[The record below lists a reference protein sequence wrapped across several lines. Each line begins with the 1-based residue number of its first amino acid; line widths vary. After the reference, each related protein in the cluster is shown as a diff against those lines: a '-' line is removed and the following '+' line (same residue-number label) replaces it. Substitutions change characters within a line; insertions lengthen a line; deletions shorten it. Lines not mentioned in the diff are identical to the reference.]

1 MKKVIPFKKEIIFEN
16 NIAEITSISLEH
28 NLEIKN
34 SSVIGN
40 FDISGS
46 YKMTLTS
53 TITEDFSYN
62 IPFEIALDERYLLD
76 NAVVDIDDFYYEI
89 VNDRVLS
96 INIEVGIDK
105 LEEIEMED
113 KMPNIIEESK
123 AFEELNREESSNI
136 ENNIQET
143 EEKRCIEEEN
153 PISNVFTS
161 VSDIE
166 TYKSYTVY
174 IVRENDTIENIL
186 TKYSI
191 TKEELEMYNNLEEL
205 KIGDKLIIPNV

>member
-1 MKKVIPFKKEIIFEN
+1 MKKVIPFKKEIIFES

-28 NLEIKN
+28 NLEIKDN
-34 SSVIGN
+34 SVIGS

-53 TITEDFSYN
+53 TITEDFNYN

-76 NAVVDIDDFYYEI
+76 NAMADIDDFYYEI
-89 VNDRVLS
+89 LNDRVLS
-96 INIEVGIDK
+96 INIEVGIDGI
-105 LEEIEMED
+105 EEIEMED

-123 AFEELNREESSNI
+123 EFEELNREEKSDI
-136 ENNIQET
+136 ENTQ

-161 VSDIE
+161 VSDVE

-174 IVRENDTIENIL
+174 IVRENDTIESIL
-186 TKYSI
+186 TKYSVS
-191 TKEELEMYNNLEEL
+191 KEELEVYNNLEEL

>member
-1 MKKVIPFKKEIIFEN
+1 MKKVIPFKKEIIFES

-28 NLEIKN
+28 NLEIKDN
-34 SSVIGN
+34 SVIGS

-53 TITEDFSYN
+53 TITEDFNYN

-76 NAVVDIDDFYYEI
+76 NAMADIDDFYYEI
-89 VNDRVLS
+89 LNDRVLS
-96 INIEVGIDK
+96 INIEVGIDEI
-105 LEEIEMED
+105 EEIEMED

-123 AFEELNREESSNI
+123 EFEELNREESSDI
-136 ENNIQET
+136 ENTQ

-161 VSDIE
+161 VSDVE

-174 IVRENDTIENIL
+174 IVRENDTIESIL
-186 TKYSI
+186 TKYSVS
-191 TKEELEMYNNLEEL
+191 KEELEVYNNLEEL

>member
-1 MKKVIPFKKEIIFEN
+1 MKKVIPFKKEIIFES

-28 NLEIKN
+28 NLEIKDN
-34 SSVIGN
+34 SVIGS
-40 FDISGS
+40 FDISGT

-53 TITEDFSYN
+53 TITEDFNYN

-76 NAVVDIDDFYYEI
+76 NAMADIDDFYYEI
-89 VNDRVLS
+89 LNDRVLS
-96 INIEVGIDK
+96 INIEVGIDGI
-105 LEEIEMED
+105 EEIEMED

-123 AFEELNREESSNI
+123 EFEELNRDESSDI
-136 ENNIQET
+136 ENTQE
-143 EEKRCIEEEN
+143 ENRCIEEEN

-161 VSDIE
+161 VSDVE

-174 IVRENDTIENIL
+174 IVRENDTIESIL
-186 TKYSI
+186 TKYSVS
-191 TKEELEMYNNLEEL
+191 KEELEAYNNLEEL

>member
-1 MKKVIPFKKEIIFEN
+1 
-16 NIAEITSISLEH
+16 
-28 NLEIKN
+28 
-34 SSVIGN
+34 
-40 FDISGS
+40 
-46 YKMTLTS
+46 MTLTS
-53 TITEDFSYN
+53 TVTDDFSYN
-62 IPFEIALDERYLLD
+62 LPFEIALDERYTLD
-76 NAVVDIDDFYYEI
+76 NAIVDIDDFYYEI
-89 VNDRVLS
+89 INDRVLS

-113 KMPNIIEESK
+113 KMPDIIEENK
-123 AFEELNREESSNI
+123 EFEEMTRD
-136 ENNIQET
+136 ENV

-161 VSDIE
+161 VSDVE

-191 TKEELEMYNNLEEL
+191 TKEELEVYNNLEEL

>member
-1 MKKVIPFKKEIIFEN
+1 MKKVIPFKKEIIFES

-28 NLEIKN
+28 NLEIKDN
-34 SSVIGN
+34 SIIGS

-53 TITEDFSYN
+53 TITEDFNYN

-76 NAVVDIDDFYYEI
+76 NAIADIDDFYYEI
-89 VNDRVLS
+89 LNDRVLS
-96 INIEVGIDK
+96 INIEVGIDGI
-105 LEEIEMED
+105 EEIEMED

-123 AFEELNREESSNI
+123 EFEELNREESSDI
-136 ENNIQET
+136 ENTQ

-161 VSDIE
+161 VSDVE

-174 IVRENDTIENIL
+174 IVRENDTIESIL
-186 TKYSI
+186 TKYSVS
-191 TKEELEMYNNLEEL
+191 KEELEVYNNLEEL

>member
-1 MKKVIPFKKEIIFEN
+1 MKKVIPFKKEIIFES

-28 NLEIKN
+28 NLEIKDN
-34 SSVIGN
+34 SVIGS

-53 TITEDFSYN
+53 TVTDDFSYN
-62 IPFEIALDERYLLD
+62 LPFEIDLDERYTLD
-76 NAVVDIDDFYYEI
+76 NAIVDIDDFYYEI
-89 VNDRVLS
+89 INDRVLS

-113 KMPNIIEESK
+113 KMPDIIEENK
-123 AFEELNREESSNI
+123 EFEEMTRD
-136 ENNIQET
+136 ENV

-161 VSDIE
+161 VSDVE

-191 TKEELEMYNNLEEL
+191 TKEELEVYNNLEEL

>member
-1 MKKVIPFKKEIIFEN
+1 MKKVIPFKKEIIFES

-28 NLEIKN
+28 NLEIKDY
-34 SSVIGN
+34 SVIGN
-40 FDISGS
+40 FEVSGS
-46 YKMTLTS
+46 YKMTITS
-53 TITEDFSYN
+53 MVTEDFSYN
-62 IPFEIALDERYLLD
+62 IPFEIALDDRYILD
-76 NAVVDIDDFYYEI
+76 NAIVDIEDFYYEI
-89 VNDRVLS
+89 LNDRVLS

-105 LEEIEMED
+105 LEEMEMED

-123 AFEELNREESSNI
+123 EFEELNREESSNTKSI
-136 ENNIQET
+136 TQ

-153 PISNVFTS
+153 PISDVFTS
-161 VSDIE
+161 VSDVE

-186 TKYSI
+186 TKYNI
-191 TKEELEMYNNLEEL
+191 TKEDLEMYNNLEEL

>member
-1 MKKVIPFKKEIIFEN
+1 MKKVIPFKKEIIFES
-16 NIAEITSISLEH
+16 NIAEIISISLEH
-28 NLEIKN
+28 NLEIKDN
-34 SSVIGN
+34 SVIGS

-53 TITEDFSYN
+53 TITEDFNYN

-76 NAVVDIDDFYYEI
+76 NAIADIDDFYYEI
-89 VNDRVLS
+89 LNDRVLS
-96 INIEVGIDK
+96 INIEVGIDG

-123 AFEELNREESSNI
+123 EFEELNREESSDI
-136 ENNIQET
+136 ENTQ

-161 VSDIE
+161 VSDVE

-174 IVRENDTIENIL
+174 IVRENDTIESIL
-186 TKYSI
+186 TKYSVS
-191 TKEELEMYNNLEEL
+191 KEELEVYNNLEEL

>member
-1 MKKVIPFKKEIIFEN
+1 MKKVIPFKKEIIFES

-28 NLEIKN
+28 NLEIKDN
-34 SSVIGN
+34 SIIGS

-53 TITEDFSYN
+53 TITEDFNYN

-76 NAVVDIDDFYYEI
+76 NAMADIDDFYYEI
-89 VNDRVLS
+89 LNDRVLS
-96 INIEVGIDK
+96 INIEVGIDGI
-105 LEEIEMED
+105 EEIEMED

-123 AFEELNREESSNI
+123 EFEELNREESSDV
-136 ENNIQET
+136 ENTQ

-161 VSDIE
+161 VSDVE

-174 IVRENDTIENIL
+174 IVRENDTIESIL
-186 TKYSI
+186 TKYSVS
-191 TKEELEMYNNLEEL
+191 KEELEVYNNLEEL

>member
-1 MKKVIPFKKEIIFEN
+1 MKKVIPFKKEIIFES

-28 NLEIKN
+28 NLEIKDY
-34 SSVIGN
+34 SVIGN
-40 FDISGS
+40 FEVSGS
-46 YKMTLTS
+46 YKMTITS
-53 TITEDFSYN
+53 MVTEDFNYN
-62 IPFEIALDERYLLD
+62 IPFEIALDDRYILD
-76 NAVVDIDDFYYEI
+76 NAIVDIEDFYYEI
-89 VNDRVLS
+89 LNDRVLS

-105 LEEIEMED
+105 LEEMEMED

-123 AFEELNREESSNI
+123 EFEELNREESSNTKSI
-136 ENNIQET
+136 TQ

-153 PISNVFTS
+153 PISDVFTS
-161 VSDIE
+161 VSDVE

-186 TKYSI
+186 TKYNI
-191 TKEELEMYNNLEEL
+191 TKEDLEMYNNLEEL

>member
-1 MKKVIPFKKEIIFEN
+1 MKKVIPFKKEIIFES

-28 NLEIKN
+28 NLEIKDN
-34 SSVIGN
+34 SVIGS

-53 TITEDFSYN
+53 TVTDDFSYN
-62 IPFEIALDERYLLD
+62 LPFEIALDERYTLD
-76 NAVVDIDDFYYEI
+76 NAIVDIDDFYYEI
-89 VNDRVLS
+89 INDRVLS

-113 KMPNIIEESK
+113 KMPDIIEENK
-123 AFEELNREESSNI
+123 EFEEMTRD
-136 ENNIQET
+136 ENV

-161 VSDIE
+161 VSDVE

-191 TKEELEMYNNLEEL
+191 TKEELEVYNNLEEL

>member
-1 MKKVIPFKKEIIFEN
+1 MKKVIPFKKEIIFES

-28 NLEIKN
+28 NLEIKDN
-34 SSVIGN
+34 SVIGS

-53 TITEDFSYN
+53 TVTDDFNYN
-62 IPFEIALDERYLLD
+62 LPFEIALDERYTLD
-76 NAVVDIDDFYYEI
+76 NAIVDIDDFYYEI
-89 VNDRVLS
+89 INDRVLS

-113 KMPNIIEESK
+113 KMPDIIEENK
-123 AFEELNREESSNI
+123 EFEEMTRD
-136 ENNIQET
+136 ENV

-161 VSDIE
+161 VSDVE

-191 TKEELEMYNNLEEL
+191 TKEELEVYNNLEEL

>member
-1 MKKVIPFKKEIIFEN
+1 MKKVIPFKKEIIFES

-28 NLEIKN
+28 NLEIKDN
-34 SSVIGN
+34 SVIGN

-53 TITEDFSYN
+53 TVTDDFSYN
-62 IPFEIALDERYLLD
+62 LPFEIALDERYTLD
-76 NAVVDIDDFYYEI
+76 NATVDIDDFYYEI
-89 VNDRVLS
+89 INDRVLS

-113 KMPNIIEESK
+113 KMPDIIEENK
-123 AFEELNREESSNI
+123 EFEEMTRD
-136 ENNIQET
+136 ENV

-161 VSDIE
+161 VSDVE

-191 TKEELEMYNNLEEL
+191 TKEELEVYNNLEEL

>member
-1 MKKVIPFKKEIIFEN
+1 MKKVIPFKKEIIFES

-28 NLEIKN
+28 NLEIKDN
-34 SSVIGN
+34 SVIGS

-53 TITEDFSYN
+53 TITEDFNYN

-76 NAVVDIDDFYYEI
+76 NAMADIDDFYYEI
-89 VNDRVLS
+89 LNDRVLS
-96 INIEVGIDK
+96 INIEVGIDGI
-105 LEEIEMED
+105 EEIEMED

-123 AFEELNREESSNI
+123 EFEELNRDESSDI
-136 ENNIQET
+136 ENTQ

-161 VSDIE
+161 VSDVE

-174 IVRENDTIENIL
+174 IVRENDTIESIL
-186 TKYSI
+186 TKYSVS
-191 TKEELEMYNNLEEL
+191 KEELEAYNNLEEL

>member
-1 MKKVIPFKKEIIFEN
+1 MKKVIPFKKEIIFES

-28 NLEIKN
+28 NLEIKDN
-34 SSVIGN
+34 SVIGS
-40 FDISGS
+40 FDISGT

-53 TITEDFSYN
+53 TITEDFNYN

-76 NAVVDIDDFYYEI
+76 NAMADIDDFYYEI
-89 VNDRVLS
+89 LNDRVLS
-96 INIEVGIDK
+96 INIEVGIDGI
-105 LEEIEMED
+105 EEIEMED

-123 AFEELNREESSNI
+123 EFEELNRDESSDI
-136 ENNIQET
+136 ENTQ

-161 VSDIE
+161 VSDVE

-174 IVRENDTIENIL
+174 IVRENDTIESIL
-186 TKYSI
+186 TKYSVS
-191 TKEELEMYNNLEEL
+191 KEELEAYNNLEEL

>member
-1 MKKVIPFKKEIIFEN
+1 MKKVIPFKKEIIFES

-28 NLEIKN
+28 NLEIKDN
-34 SSVIGN
+34 SVIGS

-53 TITEDFSYN
+53 TITEDFNYN

-76 NAVVDIDDFYYEI
+76 NAMADIDDFYYEI
-89 VNDRVLS
+89 LNDRVLS
-96 INIEVGIDK
+96 INIEVGIDGI
-105 LEEIEMED
+105 EEIEMED

-123 AFEELNREESSNI
+123 EFEELNREESSDI
-136 ENNIQET
+136 ENTQ

-161 VSDIE
+161 VSDVE

-174 IVRENDTIENIL
+174 IVRENDTIESIL
-186 TKYSI
+186 TKYSVS
-191 TKEELEMYNNLEEL
+191 KEELEVYNNLEEL

>member
-1 MKKVIPFKKEIIFEN
+1 MKKVIPFKKEIIFES

-28 NLEIKN
+28 NLEIKDN
-34 SSVIGN
+34 SVIGS

-53 TITEDFSYN
+53 TITEDFNYN

-76 NAVVDIDDFYYEI
+76 NAMADIDDFYYEI
-89 VNDRVLS
+89 LNDRVLS
-96 INIEVGIDK
+96 INIEVGIDGI
-105 LEEIEMED
+105 EEIEMED

-123 AFEELNREESSNI
+123 EFEELNREESSDI
-136 ENNIQET
+136 ENTQ

-161 VSDIE
+161 VSDVE

-174 IVRENDTIENIL
+174 IVRENDTIESIL
-186 TKYSI
+186 TKYSVS
-191 TKEELEMYNNLEEL
+191 KEELEIYNNLEEL